1 MENKIWIFCAI
12 FTWKVLGKSDGS
24 WLRGVHSKLGKNDIT
39 HYADIYSRQ
48 SSFRQLAIY
57 PLKGETEPIVL
68 CKSRYGNGA
77 FAPFANG
84 SLVIP
89 HLQME
94 FCLIEI

>member
-48 SSFRQLAIY
+48 SSFRQLILH
-57 PLKGETEPIVL
+57 PLKGEDI
-68 CKSRYGNGA
+68 
-77 FAPFANG
+77 APSIDYIQIQPVKVG
-84 SLVIP
+84 S
-89 HLQME
+89 MK
-94 FCLIEI
+94 EILPLSPS